1 MRTKKETKNKRIMD
15 ILLSTLLELLLDIK
29 YGFIESLDK
38 IAIVIQVLIPVIL
51 SRVDCGIVI
60 ILIVSILFTLSVRYI
75 KEVSYKINNVT
86 ERGFPVPSKRYTNV
100 DENGFIGVEE
110 DLMQEAILYLFE
122 VEEYIKRK
130 GLR

>member
-1 MRTKKETKNKRIMD
+1 MRTKKETKNKRITD

-38 IAIVIQVLIPVIL
+38 IAVVIQVLIPVIL
-51 SRVDCGIVI
+51 SRMDCGIVI
-60 ILIVSILFTLSVRYI
+60 ILIVSVLFTLFARYI

-86 ERGFPVPSKRYTNV
+86 ERGFPVPSRRYTNV

-110 DLMQEAILYLFE
+110 DLTQEAILYLFE
-122 VEEYIKRK
+122 VEEYIKKK

>member
-15 ILLSTLLELLLDIK
+15 ILLRTLLELLLDIK

-38 IAIVIQVLIPVIL
+38 IAIVVQVLIPVIL
-51 SRVDCGIVI
+51 SRMDCGIVI
-60 ILIVSILFTLSVRYI
+60 ILIVSILFTLSVKYI

-110 DLMQEAILYLFE
+110 DLTQEAILYLFE

>member
-1 MRTKKETKNKRIMD
+1 MRMKKETKNKRIMD

-38 IAIVIQVLIPVIL
+38 IAIVVQVLIPVIL
-51 SRVDCGIVI
+51 SRMDCGIVI
-60 ILIVSILFTLSVRYI
+60 ILILSILFTLSVKYI

-110 DLMQEAILYLFE
+110 DLTQEAILYLFE

>member
-1 MRTKKETKNKRIMD
+1 MRTKKEIKNKRIMD

-38 IAIVIQVLIPVIL
+38 IAIAIQVLIPVIL
-51 SRVDCGIVI
+51 SRMDCGIVI
-60 ILIVSILFTLSVRYI
+60 ILIISILFTLSVKYI
-75 KEVSYKINNVT
+75 KEVSCKVNNVT
-86 ERGFPVPSKRYTNV
+86 DRGFPVPSKRYTNV

-110 DLMQEAILYLFE
+110 DLTQEAILYLFE

>member
-29 YGFIESLDK
+29 YEFIESLDK

-86 ERGFPVPSKRYTNV
+86 DRGFPVPSKRYTNV

-122 VEEYIKRK
+122 IEEYIKRK

>member
-38 IAIVIQVLIPVIL
+38 IAIVVQVLIPVIL
-51 SRVDCGIVI
+51 SRMDCGIVI
-60 ILIVSILFTLSVRYI
+60 ILILSILFTLSVKYI

-110 DLMQEAILYLFE
+110 DLTQEAILYLFE

-130 GLR
+130 GLK

>member
-1 MRTKKETKNKRIMD
+1 MRMKKETKNKRIMD

-29 YGFIESLDK
+29 YEFIESLDK

-51 SRVDCGIVI
+51 SRMDCGIVI
-60 ILIVSILFTLSVRYI
+60 ILILSILFVLSVRYI

-86 ERGFPVPSKRYTNV
+86 DRGFPVPSKRYTNV

-110 DLMQEAILYLFE
+110 DLTQEAILYLFE

>member
-1 MRTKKETKNKRIMD
+1 MRMKKETKNKRVID

-51 SRVDCGIVI
+51 SRMDCGIVI
-60 ILIVSILFTLSVRYI
+60 ILIISILFTLSVRYI

-122 VEEYIKRK
+122 IEEYIKRK
-130 GLR
+130 GLK

>member
-15 ILLSTLLELLLDIK
+15 ILLRTLLELLLDIK

-38 IAIVIQVLIPVIL
+38 IAIVVQVLIPVIL
-51 SRVDCGIVI
+51 SRMDCGIVI
-60 ILIVSILFTLSVRYI
+60 ILILSILFTLSVKYI

-110 DLMQEAILYLFE
+110 DLTQEAILYLFE

>member
-15 ILLSTLLELLLDIK
+15 ILLRTLLELLLDIK

-38 IAIVIQVLIPVIL
+38 IAIVVQVLIPVIL
-51 SRVDCGIVI
+51 SRMDCGIVI
-60 ILIVSILFTLSVRYI
+60 ILILSILFTLSVKYI

-86 ERGFPVPSKRYTNV
+86 ERGFPVPSRRYTNV

-110 DLMQEAILYLFE
+110 DLTQEAILYLFE

>member
-51 SRVDCGIVI
+51 SRMDCGVVI
-60 ILIVSILFTLSVRYI
+60 ILIVSILFTLFVRYI

-100 DENGFIGVEE
+100 DENGFVGVEE
-110 DLMQEAILYLFE
+110 DLTQEAILYLFE

>member
-1 MRTKKETKNKRIMD
+1 MRTKKETKNKRIMN
-15 ILLSTLLELLLDIK
+15 ILLRTLLELLLDIK

-38 IAIVIQVLIPVIL
+38 IAIAIQVLIPVII
-51 SRVDCGIVI
+51 SRMDCGIVI
-60 ILIVSILFTLSVRYI
+60 ILIISILFTLSVRYI
-75 KEVSYKINNVT
+75 KEVSYKVNNVT
-86 ERGFPVPSKRYTNV
+86 DRGFPIPSKRYTNV

-122 VEEYIKRK
+122 IEEYIKRK